1 MTTIDRRAML
11 RAMLGA
17 GVMPV
22 GLASLISDPV
32 KSAPLTFGA
41 GFNLAEASDL
51 LYMCDQLYGRPSDSK
66 QPSVPMPNDFNWVPI
81 FTSPDLP
88 PLGEKWQLW
97 QNNAIYSTYAIIVR
111 GTGKSFG
118 SVLEDFISFLAPATG
133 AVTVAGVTIPYKFAA
148 DAKASVHVGFALGT
162 LLLLKFPIVGILAKL
177 AAKVPPGSNVYI
189 AGHSQGAGVA
199 PLLRSYLYYGADRP
213 TNNYFYKT
221 YSFAQPKPGNDHYAT
236 DFENLFCNTGLA
248 FRLTNSLDPVPEL
261 PFTIEIPSDVNN
273 FPLNQADAG
282 SSILTTLNTLQS
294 QAGKAIVAK
303 VTADLQGTALA
314 LARTANP
321 TVADVPF
328 TIPIVRSLYFVGA
341 ATEIAV
347 IGTPCIPNQ
356 CNPQNP
362 KDRVWQH
369 HAATYYSLMQ
379 AQLDN

>member
-1 MTTIDRRAML
+1 M
-11 RAMLGA
+11 
-17 GVMPV
+17 
-22 GLASLISDPV
+22 
-32 KSAPLTFGA
+32 
-41 GFNLAEASDL
+41 
-51 LYMCDQLYGRPSDSK
+51 
-66 QPSVPMPNDFNWVPI
+66 
-81 FTSPDLP
+81 
-88 PLGEKWQLW
+88 QLW

-162 LLLLKFPIVGILAKL
+162 LLLLKSPIVGILAQL
-177 AAKVPPGSNVYI
+177 AAKVPPGSNIYI

-221 YSFAQPKPGNDHYAT
+221 YAFAQPKPGNDHYAT
-236 DFENLFCNTGLA
+236 DFESLFCNTGLA

-261 PFTIEIPSDVNN
+261 PFTIEVPTDVNG
-273 FPLNQADAG
+273 FPFKQTDVD

-294 QAGKAIVAK
+294 QADKAIVTK
-303 VTADLQGTALA
+303 VTADLRGTAVA
-314 LARTANP
+314 LARTVNP
-321 TVADVPF
+321 GVADVPF
-328 TIPIVRSLYFVGA
+328 AIPIVPSLYFVSA

-362 KDRVWQH
+362 NDRLWQH
-369 HAATYYSLMQ
+369 HAAIYYSLMQ

>member
-1 MTTIDRRAML
+1 MPAIDRRAML
-11 RAMLGA
+11 RAVLGGA
-17 GVMPV
+17 VMPV
-22 GLASLISDPV
+22 GLASLMSSPARSV
-32 KSAPLTFGA
+32 PLTFGA

-51 LYMCDQLYGRPSDSK
+51 LYMCDQLYGRPSNSP
-66 QPSVPMPNDFNWVPI
+66 QPSVPIPDDFNWGLM

-88 PLGEKWQLW
+88 PLEEKWQLW
-97 QNNAIYSTYAIIVR
+97 KNNSISSTYAIIVR
-111 GTGKSFG
+111 GTGKSYG
-118 SVLEDFISFLAPATG
+118 SVLEDFLSFLAPATG
-133 AVTVAGVTIPYKFAA
+133 AVTVGPVTIPYKFAA

-162 LLLLKFPIVGILAKL
+162 LLLLKFPIFGILAQL
-177 AAKVPPGSNVYI
+177 AKVPPGSNIYI

-199 PLLRSYLYYGADRP
+199 PLLRSYLYYGVDRP

-221 YSFAQPKPGNDHYAT
+221 YAFAQPKPGNDHYAT
-236 DFENLFCNTGLA
+236 DFESLFCNSGLA
-248 FRLTNSLDPVPEL
+248 FRLTNSLDPVPQL
-261 PFTIEIPSDVNN
+261 PFTIEVPTDLNI
-273 FPLNQADAG
+273 FPLNEAVD
-282 SSILTTLNTLQS
+282 SSILTTLSTLQS
-294 QAGKAIVAK
+294 QADNAIVAK
-303 VTADLQGTALA
+303 VAADLQGTALA

-321 TVADVPF
+321 AVADVPF